1 MKREDLEALGLEK
14 EVVDKV
20 MGLYGQSVNQLKTD
34 LDTEKAKTAGLEK
47 DIKER
52 DKALNELQSKN
63 KDNADLSKELAEL
76 QSKNKDNADLSK
88 ELADL
93 QATYADLKNQSMKEI
108 ENLKRDNAIAAALA
122 EAKAKDPALVAK
134 SLDLELIKLNTD
146 GTVAGLKEQVEQ
158 LKTTH
163 AYLFDM
169 GTGAAADLN
178 RERKT
183 PQFSSD
189 LATAMTSKDF
199 NLTEYVQHLQQQ

>member
-1 MKREDLEALGLEK
+1 MKREDLEALRLEK

-34 LDTEKAKTAGLEK
+34 LETEKAKTAGLEK

-52 DKALNELQSKN
+52 DKALTELQSKN
-63 KDNADLSKELAEL
+63 KDNADLSEK
-76 QSKNKDNADLSK
+76 
-88 ELADL
+88 LADL
-93 QATYADLKNQSMKEI
+93 QATYADLQNKSKQEI
-108 ENLKRDNAIAAALA
+108 ENLKRDNAIATALA

-146 GTVAGLKEQVEQ
+146 GTVAGLKEQVEK

-169 GTGAAADLN
+169 GTGTGADN
-178 RERKT
+178 GRERKT

-189 LATAMTSKDF
+189 LATAMASKDF

>member
-52 DKALNELQSKN
+52 DKALE
-63 KDNADLSKELAEL
+63 EL

-93 QATYADLKNQSMKEI
+93 QATYADLKNKSKQEI

-134 SLDLELIKLNTD
+134 SLDLDLIKLNTD

-169 GTGAAADLN
+169 GTGAAADN
-178 RERKT
+178 SRERKT

-189 LATAMTSKDF
+189 LATAMASKDF

>member
-52 DKALNELQSKN
+52 DKALE
-63 KDNADLSKELAEL
+63 EL

-93 QATYADLKNQSMKEI
+93 QATYADLKNKSKQEI

-169 GTGAAADLN
+169 GTGAAADN
-178 RERKT
+178 SRERKT

>member
-1 MKREDLEALGLEK
+1 MKREDLEALGLDK
-14 EVVDKV
+14 DAVDKV

-34 LDTEKAKTAGLEK
+34 LETEKAKSAGLEK

-52 DKALNELQSKN
+52 DKALTELQSKN
-63 KDNADLSKELAEL
+63 KDNADLSEK
-76 QSKNKDNADLSK
+76 
-88 ELADL
+88 LADL
-93 QATYADLKNQSMKEI
+93 QATYETLKKQSAKDI

-146 GTVAGLKEQVEQ
+146 GTVAGLKEQVEK

-169 GTGAAADLN
+169 GTGAAADN
-178 RERKT
+178 GRERKT

-189 LATAMTSKDF
+189 LATAMASKDF
-199 NLTEYVQHLQQQ
+199 NLTEYVQQLQQ

>member
-52 DKALNELQSKN
+52 DKALE
-63 KDNADLSKELAEL
+63 EL

-93 QATYADLKNQSMKEI
+93 QATYADLQNKSKQEI

>member
-34 LDTEKAKTAGLEK
+34 LDTEKAKTAGLKK

-52 DKALNELQSKN
+52 DKALE
-63 KDNADLSKELAEL
+63 EL

-93 QATYADLKNQSMKEI
+93 QATYTDLKNKSKQEI

-134 SLDLELIKLNTD
+134 SLDLDLIKLNTD

-169 GTGAAADLN
+169 GTGAAADN
-178 RERKT
+178 GRERKT

-189 LATAMTSKDF
+189 LATAMASKDF

>member
-34 LDTEKAKTAGLEK
+34 LDTEKAKTAGLEE

-63 KDNADLSKELAEL
+63 KDNADLSKELA
-76 QSKNKDNADLSK
+76 
-88 ELADL
+88 DL
-93 QATYADLKNQSMKEI
+93 QATYADLQNKSKQEI

>member
-63 KDNADLSKELAEL
+63 KDNADLSKELA
-76 QSKNKDNADLSK
+76 
-88 ELADL
+88 DL
-93 QATYADLKNQSMKEI
+93 QATYADLQNKSKQEI

>member
-34 LDTEKAKTAGLEK
+34 LETEKAKTAGLEK

-52 DKALNELQSKN
+52 DKALT
-63 KDNADLSKELAEL
+63 EL

-93 QATYADLKNQSMKEI
+93 QATYADLKKQSMQEI

-134 SLDLELIKLNTD
+134 SLDLDLIKLNTD

-169 GTGAAADLN
+169 GTGAAADN
-178 RERKT
+178 GRERKT

-189 LATAMTSKDF
+189 LATAMKQEGF
-199 NLTEYVQHLQQQ
+199 NFTDYALKKQKLGDDK

>member
-34 LDTEKAKTAGLEK
+34 LETEKAKSAGLEN

-52 DKALNELQSKN
+52 DKALK
-63 KDNADLSKELAEL
+63 EL

-93 QATYADLKNQSMKEI
+93 QATYADLQNKSKQEI
-108 ENLKRDNAIAAALA
+108 ENLKRDNAIATALA

-134 SLDLELIKLNTD
+134 SLDLDLIKLNTD

-169 GTGAAADLN
+169 GTGAADDHK

-189 LATAMTSKDF
+189 LATAMKQGDF
-199 NLTEYVQHLQQQ
+199 NLTEYALKMQKLGDDI

>member
-52 DKALNELQSKN
+52 DKALE
-63 KDNADLSKELAEL
+63 EL

-93 QATYADLKNQSMKEI
+93 QATYADLKKQSMQEI

-169 GTGAAADLN
+169 GTGAAADN
-178 RERKT
+178 SRERKT

>member
-34 LDTEKAKTAGLEK
+34 LDTEKAKTAGLEE

-63 KDNADLSKELAEL
+63 KDNADLSKELA
-76 QSKNKDNADLSK
+76 
-88 ELADL
+88 DL
-93 QATYADLKNQSMKEI
+93 QATYADLQNKSKQEI

-199 NLTEYVQHLQQQ
+199 NLTEYVQHLQQQQEMIKNGR

>member
-34 LDTEKAKTAGLEK
+34 LETEKAKSVGLEK

-52 DKALNELQSKN
+52 DKALE
-63 KDNADLSKELAEL
+63 EL

-93 QATYADLKNQSMKEI
+93 QATYADLKNKSMQEI

-169 GTGAAADLN
+169 GTGAADDHK

-189 LATAMTSKDF
+189 LASAMKQEGF
-199 NLTEYVQHLQQQ
+199 NFTDYALKKQKLGDDK

>member
-34 LDTEKAKTAGLEK
+34 LETEKAKNAGLEK

-63 KDNADLSKELAEL
+63 KDNADLSEK
-76 QSKNKDNADLSK
+76 
-88 ELADL
+88 LADL
-93 QATYADLKNQSMKEI
+93 QATYADLKKQSMQEI

-169 GTGAAADLN
+169 GTGAAADN
-178 RERKT
+178 SRERKT

-189 LATAMTSKDF
+189 LATAMASKDF